1 MVIKG
6 VIKLP
11 GLCLS
16 ADSKSE
22 VILPFAKMVHEL
34 LSLPVTMRSKNKR
47 GVRLEKG
54 KVVDND
60 YTGPILEEVLI
71 KNCVIHTIPDRGAY
85 KGIPV
90 VVAPIQDSEGEPIAA
105 VGIVDVVCTIDL
117 ASVFGNYP
125 QIVRQ
130 VEEKKGKKF

>member
-1 MVIKG
+1 M
-6 VIKLP
+6 P
-11 GLCLS
+11 SLS
-16 ADSKSE
+16 ISEDSSSE
-22 VILPFAKMVHEL
+22 EILPFAKMVHEL
-34 LSLPVTMRSKNKR
+34 LSLPVTMRSKNKK

-54 KVVDND
+54 KAVDMD
-60 YTGPILEEVLI
+60 YTGPVLEEALLE
-71 KNCVIHTIPDRGAY
+71 NRVIHNIPDRGAY

-90 VVAPIQDSEGEPIAA
+90 VVTPIQDKDGNPIAA

-130 VEEKKGKKF
+130 VEESKKSRF